1 MIFRSAVLVVL
12 LGGMALPQT
21 LTFTSPTCGGAATGT
36 IYLSVRPVSGA
47 VRVDYAMGS
56 LDIGSSLSPLL
67 WNTAWAMDGE
77 SEIEA
82 TAYNS
87 GGGIV
92 ATGDCL
98 VTILNRQVT
107 LNVNSPDLTKPLSG
121 VVTMPVTGSDAAAF
135 PAIWTLNIDG
145 EQQAIVWTDNSWISP
160 NTVTFML
167 DTTRFLNGPHELHIS
182 MNSRTGVSPRSPTPI
197 SRPITT
203 PIRISTRSK
212 SRSRPGTS

>member
-36 IYLSVRPVSGA
+36 ISLSVRPVSGA

-92 ATGDCL
+92 ATGDYSQTNTCGAS
-98 VTILNRQVT
+98 VAGGGVCTISVVFT
-107 LNVNSPDLTKPLSG
+107 PVSNSNP
-121 VVTMPVTGSDAAAF
+121 
-135 PAIWTLNIDG
+135 
-145 EQQAIVWTDNSWISP
+145 
-160 NTVTFML
+160 
-167 DTTRFLNGPHELHIS
+167 
-182 MNSRTGVSPRSPTPI
+182 RTGTLTI
-197 SRPITT
+197 
-203 PIRISTRSK
+203 K
-212 SRSRPGTS
+212 A